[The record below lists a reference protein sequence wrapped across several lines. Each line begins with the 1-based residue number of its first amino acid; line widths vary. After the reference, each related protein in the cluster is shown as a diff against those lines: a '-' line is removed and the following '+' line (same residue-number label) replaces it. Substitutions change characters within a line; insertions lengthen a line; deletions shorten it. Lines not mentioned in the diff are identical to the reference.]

1 MVHLR
6 LKFSLMYENKIYL
19 SLISHVTTT
28 VVRTWLIFMCY
39 YIENRNCSVSSQLRI
54 NDEM

>member
-1 MVHLR
+1 
-6 LKFSLMYENKIYL
+6 MYENKIYL

-28 VVRTWLIFMCY
+28 AGRTWLIFMCY
-39 YIENRNCSVSSQLRI
+39 YIKNRNCEGTEQLRI